1 FPHEGGVRPDWQ
13 KTAAATALLRH
24 LCIVSGGP
32 GTGKTTTVVK
42 VLALLLALHPAL
54 RVALAAPT
62 GKAAAR
68 LQGSLRD
75 QLAGLPVAAEVKA
88 RLPAEAYTVHRLL
101 GHRPGRVT
109 FRHDR
114 DHPLPYDLVVV
125 DEASMLDLA
134 LATKLVEALPE
145 EGRLILLG
153 DQDQLSAVETGTV
166 FANLCVTR
174 GMSAEMRESVQVLT
188 DETLPETEIG
198 AAQGLSDAVVWLEH
212 GHRYAQGGAIRALVE
227 RVREEDAEAVLAW
240 LATRSGGEV
249 GSEVLWQ
256 DTVPGAEPLAA
267 TLIEGY
273 AEYLDAV
280 QSGAPPEVVLA
291 AFERRRVLCA
301 VREGEQGTA
310 RLNAL
315 LTERFRAALG
325 GPPSGASWYAG
336 RPVLITANDYTVR
349 VFNGDVGV
357 TLPGLGGGFLVHFPH
372 LDGGTRPLAPSRL
385 PEHETAF
392 AMTVHKAQGSE
403 FERVEVVLPVR
414 DSRVLTRELL
424 YTALTRARTS
434 VRLWARAAVLRD
446 TITRR
451 SPKAPLG
458 LWEEPG
464 R

>member
-1 FPHEGGVRPDWQ
+1 
-13 KTAAATALLRH
+13 
-24 LCIVSGGP
+24 
-32 GTGKTTTVVK
+32 
-42 VLALLLALHPAL
+42 
-54 RVALAAPT
+54 
-62 GKAAAR
+62 
-68 LQGSLRD
+68 
-75 QLAGLPVAAEVKA
+75 
-88 RLPAEAYTVHRLL
+88 
-101 GHRPGRVT
+101 
-109 FRHDR
+109 
-114 DHPLPYDLVVV
+114 
-125 DEASMLDLA
+125 
-134 LATKLVEALPE
+134 
-145 EGRLILLG
+145 
-153 DQDQLSAVETGTV
+153 
-166 FANLCVTR
+166 
-174 GMSAEMRESVQVLT
+174 MRFEQ
-188 DETLPETEIG
+188 
-198 AAQGLSDAVVWLEH
+198 
-212 GHRYAQGGAIRALVE
+212 GHRYAQGGAIGALVE
-227 RVREEDAEAVLAW
+227 RVREGDAEAVLVW
-240 LATRSGGEV
+240 LSGRSGGEV

-256 DTVPGAEPLAA
+256 DTVPGAERLAA

-301 VREGEQGTA
+301 VREGEQGTT

-357 TLPGLGGGFLVHFPH
+357 ALPGPGGRFLVHFPH
-372 LDGGTRPLAPSRL
+372 LGGGTRPLAPSRL

-403 FERVEVVLPVR
+403 FERVEVVLPTR

-424 YTALTRARTS
+424 YTALTRARAS

-458 LWEEPG
+458 LWEESG